1 MHRAASEAVD
11 AAVRHEVAPPVATT
25 ASVIQSPGGGAIVE
39 REEIVGVLTQ
49 FTPSDYLLVL
59 PITLLTI
66 FALGILLIDL
76 MLPA

>member
-1 MHRAASEAVD
+1 M
-11 AAVRHEVAPPVATT
+11 
-25 ASVIQSPGGGAIVE
+25 
-39 REEIVGVLTQ
+39 GVLTQ

-76 MLPA
+76 MLPPKKSG